1 MEGPESNLST
11 EGRERMSFEI
21 ARTPTLHAVANGDEQ
36 QLADDLRERAEAAMR
51 QAAESSAVV
60 EAVEAQRQAEQH
72 FHGLQKAERALNQ
85 FAKNASEKLAMMRE
99 AALDSVIQSAA
110 HGDKPDFKGL
120 SELSVL
126 ESRSRQATRAIERL
140 VERLL
145 PLAQWARLRQESHAA
160 ITLARAIE
168 TVAQER
174 AERVLD
180 QLREAVG
187 EEMILPVDLS
197 KGVSGALLARA
208 NELKQR
214 GMQLS
219 SNADSIEKSLEVRHE
234 FKI

>member
-1 MEGPESNLST
+1 
-11 EGRERMSFEI
+11 MSFEI
-21 ARTPTLHAVANGDEQ
+21 AWTPTLHAVANGDEQ

-51 QAAESSAVV
+51 QAAESIAVV
-60 EAVEAQRQAEQH
+60 EAVEAQRQAELH
-72 FHGLQKAERALNQ
+72 FHNLQRAERALNQ
-85 FAKNASEKLAMMRE
+85 FAKNAGEKLAVMRE

-110 HGDKPDFKGL
+110 NGDKPDFKGL
-120 SELSVL
+120 SELAVI

-145 PLAQWARLRQESHAA
+145 PLALWTRLRQESHAA
-160 ITLARAIE
+160 ITLARALE

-197 KGVSGALLARA
+197 KGVAGALLARA
-208 NELKQR
+208 DELKQR

-219 SNADSIEKSLEVRHE
+219 SNADSIEKSLGG
-234 FKI
+234 KT